1 MDFNVTECFDVPK
14 EECFEEDA
22 DQDLIP
28 EEECEIV
35 MKEGNER
42 SWGPSRN
49 GPS

>member
-1 MDFNVTECFDVPK
+1 MDVNVTECFDVSK
-14 EECFEEDA
+14 EECFEVDA

-28 EEECEIV
+28 EEECGIV
-35 MKEGNER
+35 VKEGNKR